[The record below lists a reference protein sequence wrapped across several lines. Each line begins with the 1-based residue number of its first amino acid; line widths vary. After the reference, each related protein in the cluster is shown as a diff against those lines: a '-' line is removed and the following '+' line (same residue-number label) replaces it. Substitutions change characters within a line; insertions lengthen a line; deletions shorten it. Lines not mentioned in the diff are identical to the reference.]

1 MYICFLFLVDS
12 RDPAFDINVRHFFS
26 GYRFLIQ
33 NNIHCVPDDDPQNI
47 TERNNK
53 MSVLIITVP
62 LTGKVSL
69 YTLNTKQAKF
79 CQMEAYSLAF
89 LASML
94 NGGPGGP
101 RDFGKMSTHI

>member
-79 CQMEAYSLAF
+79 CQREAYSLAF